1 MFWKTKKTLLS
12 NKSCIRDRTN
22 INEKDK
28 MLKTGSE
35 QLKL

>member
-1 MFWKTKKTLLS
+1 MFWKTIKPLLS
-12 NKSCIRDRTN
+12 DKSCIRDRSN

-28 MLKTGSE
+28 ILKTESE